1 MSGEYILKSSGDK
14 FLFNLRSGNHQ
25 VILTSQRYAS
35 KASAQTGIESVRK
48 NSPSDARYGR
58 LTAKDGSHYFN
69 LTAANG
75 EIIGSSEMYTTA
87 AARDKGIESV
97 KTNGPTAIVQDET

>member
-25 VILTSQRYAS
+25 VILSSQRYAS
-35 KASAQTGIESVRK
+35 KASALGGIESVRK
-48 NSPSDARYGR
+48 NSPSDARYSR
-58 LTAKDGSHYFN
+58 LTAKDGSHYFT
-69 LTAANG
+69 LTATNG
-75 EIIGSSEMYTTA
+75 EVIGTSEMYTTA

-97 KTNGPTAIVQDET
+97 KANGPTAPVQDQT

>member
-25 VILTSQRYAS
+25 VILASQRYAS
-35 KASAQTGIESVRK
+35 KASALGGIESVRK

-58 LTAKDGSHYFN
+58 LTAKDGSHYFT
-69 LTAANG
+69 LTATNG
-75 EIIGSSEMYTTA
+75 EVIGTSEMYPTT

-97 KTNGPTAIVQDET
+97 KANGPAAPVQDQT

>member
-14 FLFNLRSGNHQ
+14 FMFNLRSGNHQ
-25 VILTSQRYAS
+25 IILTSQRYAS
-35 KASAQTGIESVRK
+35 KASAQGGIESVKK
-48 NSPSDARYGR
+48 NSPDDARYGR
-58 LTAKDGSHYFN
+58 LIAKDGSHYFH
-69 LTAANG
+69 LTATNG

-97 KTNGPTAIVQDET
+97 KTNGPTAPVQDET